1 MRVNTLPNSAELLP
15 QPLSRLLAQGVAE
28 GIFPGAA
35 AGIVYGP
42 PSARKQ
48 WHGFHGHRQLVPEPF
63 PLTGDTFFDLASL
76 TKPLATSLALLALL
90 EEEFFS
96 LDTALPELL
105 ERVVPADKQRITLR
119 QLLSHSSGLAAH
131 RPYYQE
137 LKELPMAGRKE
148 EMLARILAEPL
159 AANPGEKAIYSDLG
173 FMLLGWIAEVK
184 SGLRLDR
191 LVREKIYQ
199 PIGCAENLFYRPLD
213 KPWPVKKAVAAS
225 EDCPWRGKVLQGEVS
240 DDNTHV
246 LGGVAGQ
253 AGLFGD
259 LAAVLTLVTHLL
271 DYRQG
276 HAAHP
281 AFGNQLLKTF
291 LHREGIPGSS
301 WALGFDTPSPQGS
314 SAGRYF
320 HPTSVG
326 HLGYSGTSFWIDPSR
341 DLVVVLLANRVHP
354 SRENTMIKQF
364 RPRFHD
370 AVIEFL
376 SS

>member
-1 MRVNTLPNSAELLP
+1 MRVKGASNNDQWLP
-15 QPLSRLLAQGVAE
+15 QSLSRLLAQGTAE
-28 GIFPGAA
+28 GIFAGVA

-42 PSARKQ
+42 PSARRQ
-48 WHGFHGHRQLVPEPF
+48 WQGFYGQRRIVPDPL
-63 PLTGDTFFDLASL
+63 PLTSETFFDLASL
-76 TKPLATSLALLALL
+76 TKPLATSLAFLSLIEQDLL
-90 EEEFFS
+90 S
-96 LDTALPELL
+96 LDTPLSELL
-105 ERVVPADKQRITLR
+105 ERVIPVDKQNITLR
-119 QLLSHSSGLAAH
+119 QLLAHSSGLVAH
-131 RPYYQE
+131 RPYYQK
-137 LKELPMAGRKE
+137 LKEMPVAGRQE

-159 AANPGEKAIYSDLG
+159 AAKPGEKAIYSDLG
-173 FMLLGWIAEVK
+173 FMLLGWIAEGK

-191 LVREKIYQ
+191 LVKENIYQ
-199 PIGCAENLFYRPLD
+199 PLSCAENIFYRPLD
-213 KPWPVKKAVAAS
+213 QPWPAEKAVAAT
-225 EDCPWRGKVLQGEVS
+225 EECPWRNKVLEGEVS
-240 DDNTHV
+240 DDNAHV

-259 LAAVLTLVTHLL
+259 LATVLTLVTHLL
-271 DYRQG
+271 DCWQERT
-276 HAAHP
+276 AHP

-291 LHREGIPGSS
+291 LQREGTSGSS

-341 DLVVVLLANRVHP
+341 DLVVVLLSNRIHP
-354 SRENTMIKQF
+354 SRQNTMIKQF

-370 AVIEFL
+370 AVIKFI